1 MYKGWMERQM
11 YNHVPEYYHGMEKD
25 GFSYHEVKYAWKNYV
40 MKHHEEM
47 RQKER
52 FQKELNAAVSQEL
65 RQALDLAMKDI
76 RDSLK

>member
-11 YNHVPEYYHGMEKD
+11 YNHVPEYYHGMERD

-52 FQKELNAAVSQEL
+52 FQKELNTAVSQEL
-65 RQALDLAMKDI
+65 RQALGLAMKDI

>member
-11 YNHVPEYYHGMEKD
+11 YNHVPEYYHGMERD

-47 RQKER
+47 RQKES
-52 FQKELNAAVSQEL
+52 FQKELNTAVSQEL

>member
-11 YNHVPEYYHGMEKD
+11 YNHVPEYYHGMERD

-52 FQKELNAAVSQEL
+52 FQKELNTAVSQEL
-65 RQALDLAMKDI
+65 RQALDLAMNDI

>member
-11 YNHVPEYYHGMEKD
+11 YNHVPEYYHGMERD

-76 RDSLK
+76 RESLK